1 MTSATRVRAAT
12 TAPLM
17 PTGPRA
23 VFMFDDP
30 SARWPRKIREN
41 RPNWDV
47 NAARGFG
54 MERSPRREVRM
65 LAGFMFDDASARW
78 PRKIHKNRPKCDAN
92 AVRGFVVGRRASRK
106 GVPMLA
112 DRLIKVGAIG
122 RIAGAAPIC
131 SA

>member
-41 RPNWDV
+41 RPKWDV

-78 PRKIHKNRPKCDAN
+78 PRKIRENRPKWDVN
-92 AVRGFVVGRRASRK
+92 AARGFGMERSPRREVR
-106 GVPMLA
+106 MLA
-112 DRLIKVGAIG
+112 GFMF
-122 RIAGAAPIC
+122 
-131 SA
+131 